1 MNMEPVEI
9 IILRE
14 QVNDARDNLQHVK
27 ERGIEDELLVAEMVL
42 STLKRKLRDA
52 LIMFRTHPEMFDYT
66 DYARQVESLRM
77 GG

>member
-1 MNMEPVEI
+1 MEPEDI

-14 QVNDARDNLQHVK
+14 QVRDARDNLQHVK

-42 STLKRKLRDA
+42 ATLRRKLRSA
-52 LIMFRTHPEMFDYT
+52 LDMLRDHPEVFDYT
-66 DYARQVESLRM
+66 DYARQVDALRM

>member
-1 MNMEPVEI
+1 MEPEDI

-14 QVNDARDNLQHVK
+14 QVRDARDNLQHVK

-42 STLKRKLRDA
+42 ATLRRKLRSA
-52 LIMFRTHPEMFDYT
+52 LDMLHTHPEMFDYT
-66 DYARQVESLRM
+66 DYARQTESLRM